1 MAIATINPA
10 TGEVIKTF
18 PPLSDAEIEKKL
30 QLSVSAFKS
39 RAQDSVCDTGQAHAE
54 GGGDSG
60 T

>member
-30 QLSVSAFKS
+30 QLSVSAFKTERKTPFAT
-39 RAQDSVCDTGQAHAE
+39 RAKRMLNAA
-54 GGGDSG
+54 
-60 T
+60 